1 MCGVAGM
8 VSAAAPVSLD
18 AVRRMDRCIAHR
30 GPDDAGVWSAA
41 DGRVAFAHRRLS
53 ILDLSPAAHQPFVS
67 ADARFVIT
75 YNGEI
80 YNFREL
86 RNELMAAGDRFRS
99 QSDTEVILA
108 GYARF
113 GSAFIE
119 RLRGMFAF
127 AIWDE
132 SERQCL
138 VARDRFGIKPFY
150 YSTAG
155 GRLAFAS
162 SVRALVEE
170 GAARSDPDPIAVQQY
185 FRSGSVPEPRT
196 LLADVKALEAGSIGT
211 WRAGRFETRRYWSIS
226 FDSQEMSWDD
236 AVARTRAALDESV
249 RHHFVS
255 DVPVGV
261 FLSSGIDSNAL
272 VALASTLD
280 VGEINTFSIAFPG
293 ESADEGPLA
302 QRSASHFGTTHHE
315 WSIDGRVGRELFEQ
329 FVSAAD
335 QPSIDGLNTY
345 AVAKLARDR
354 GLKVV
359 LSGIGGDELFGGY
372 KSFRRVPQLTRLQ
385 RTLQAAGVSGV
396 AAAAASLSG
405 GAKGRRVREW
415 LAGPATIERGYE
427 MFRGIFTC
435 RESQQLAAHFL
446 GVDIDL
452 PHHLAEVAEGTP
464 GDRISA
470 LELSRYM
477 RNQLL
482 RDADVMSMAQ
492 GLELRVPFVDNGVF
506 DAVRVI
512 PPALRHQPGKRLLTA
527 AVPELPEWIVN
538 QPKRGFLFP
547 IERWIW
553 AQWSDVFARLDDTVP
568 VSLESWYRKMCVF
581 MFERW
586 LETVKGRKHD

>member
-1 MCGVAGM
+1 MCGIAGI
-8 VSAAAPVSLD
+8 VSDAAPVNLD
-18 AVRRMDRCIAHR
+18 ALRRMDRCIAHR
-30 GPDDAGVWSAA
+30 GPDDAGMWSAA
-41 DGRVAFAHRRLS
+41 DGRVAFAHRRLA
-53 ILDLSPAAHQPFVS
+53 ILDLSPAAHQPFIS

-86 RNELMAAGDRFRS
+86 RNELVSAGDRFRS
-99 QSDTEVILA
+99 KSDTEVILA

-113 GSAFIE
+113 GSGFVE

-132 SERQCL
+132 RERTCL

-150 YSTAG
+150 YSMAG

-162 SVRALVEE
+162 TVRALVLA
-170 GAARSDPDPIAVQQY
+170 GSAGIDPDPIAVQQY
-185 FRSGSVPEPRT
+185 FRSGSVAEPRT
-196 LLADVKALEAGSIGT
+196 LLSDVKALEAGSIGT
-211 WRAGRFETRRYWSIS
+211 WSDGRFETRRYWSIS
-226 FDSQEMSWDD
+226 FEPQDMSWND
-236 AVARTRAALDESV
+236 AVARTRAALADSV

-261 FLSSGIDSNAL
+261 FLSGGVDSNAL

-280 VGEINTFSIAFPG
+280 LGELNTFSIAFPG
-293 ESADEGPLA
+293 ESGDEGPVA
-302 QRSASHFGTTHHE
+302 RRSAAHFGTRHHE
-315 WSIDGRVGRELFEQ
+315 WAIDGQTGRELFER
-329 FVSAAD
+329 FVARAD

-359 LSGIGGDELFGGY
+359 LSGVGGDELFGGY
-372 KSFRRVPQLTRLQ
+372 KSFRRVPQLTRLH
-385 RTLQAAGVSGV
+385 RTLEAAGVSGV

-415 LAGPATIERGYE
+415 LAAPATIASGYE
-427 MFRGIFTC
+427 MFRGIFTG
-435 RESQQLAAHFL
+435 RESQQLASHFL
-446 GVDIDL
+446 GTDGDSSERL
-452 PHHLAEVAEGTP
+452 PDVAAGTP

-492 GLELRVPFVDNGVF
+492 GLELRVPFLDNAVF

-512 PPALRHQPGKRLLTA
+512 PAALRHRAGKRLLTS
-527 AVPELPEWIVN
+527 AVTELPSWIVN

-547 IERWIW
+547 IERWIG
-553 AQWSDVFARLDDTVP
+553 AQWSEVFTQLDHTVP

-581 MFERW
+581 MFDRW
-586 LETVKGRKHD
+586 LETLKGQEA